1 MSITYDA
8 RTVSTHAGHG
18 SPLSPFTAATNWFQS
33 LVSQYEE
40 YRARHAAFSAMLNL
54 SDSMLE
60 DIGMSKADIRRA
72 ESLPLHVNASL
83 ELRKLAASRR

>member
-18 SPLSPFTAATNWFQS
+18 SSPFAVATNWFQG
-33 LVSQYEE
+33 LVSQFEE
-40 YRARHAAFSAMLNL
+40 YRARRAAFPAMLNL

-72 ESLPLHVNASL
+72 EILPLTVNASL
-83 ELRKLAASRR
+83 ELYKLAASRR